1 VSHGRETYFHEDAA
15 EAPAM
20 DFSLLRR
27 LLGYLRPHKGLIT
40 LALMALAL
48 GTACQLAGPY
58 IVKIVIDRHIMPGT
72 LRGMG
77 AWIALYLGSLAGAM
91 GFLYLQ
97 MYAVSILGQRVIL
110 TIRTEMFAR
119 MERLPVSFFDRTPT
133 GRLMTRLTSDVEAL
147 QEFLSSGLVS
157 TIGDAAV
164 LLGIAAILVAMSPPL
179 ALVTF
184 AVLPPMA
191 LFVELLKRSIRD
203 ANREVRRKLA
213 RLSAFLQERV
223 SGIAV
228 VKVFVQEG
236 KSVRR
241 FSGLNDPY
249 TAQNV
254 RLTHLYSVYF
264 PGVELFASVAVAL
277 ILWRG
282 GLAAAS
288 GFVTLGTLVAFLE
301 YAQKFFNP
309 LKDMSD
315 KYNILQSA
323 LVACERIFHI
333 LDMDVSPEYRDGEY
347 RPDTT
352 ALRSTGDAESL
363 LQRPS
368 EGGRDSTGCP
378 DGAPPGRLPS
388 VAGGAAE
395 GADEG
400 RIVSAAGTGRRPH
413 VRRPPA
419 IEFRDVWFAY
429 PGRRPVGSGD
439 PAPPRPTGGGPLVW
453 QSPGAGGLS
462 SGVLAEDNRPVVTDE
477 RPPPARAEP
486 VLRGVSFALEEG
498 ETGAI
503 VGATGAGKTTLLS
516 LLCRFHEISRGR
528 ILLFGRDIRIIPR
541 EDLRGMM
548 SLVLQ
553 DPFLFSGTVRS
564 NVEAGNGAAAPAL
577 AAADVAAF
585 AKGWEKGLD
594 TEVGER
600 GSRLSVGQRQIVAFA
615 RALAR
620 DPRILLLDEATSS
633 VDPETE
639 HAIREAITAILPGR
653 TSLVIAHRLSTVLAA
668 DRIIVMHKG
677 RVREVGTHRDLL
689 AAGGI
694 YRRLYMLQFG
704 EDKAEGRR
712 PLGGDIL

>member
-15 EAPAM
+15 EGRAM
-20 DFSLLRR
+20 DLSLLRR
-27 LLGYLRPHKGLIT
+27 LLGYLRPHKGLIA
-40 LALMALAL
+40 LALLALAL

-77 AWIALYLGSLAGAM
+77 AWIALYLASLAGAM

-97 MYAVSILGQRVIL
+97 MLTVSVLGQRVIL

-164 LLGIAAILVAMSPPL
+164 LLGVAVILVAMSPPL

-184 AVLPPMA
+184 AVLPLMA

-213 RLSAFLQERV
+213 RMSAFLQEHV

-228 VKVFVQEG
+228 VKAFVQEG

-241 FSGLNDPY
+241 FSGLNDAY
-249 TAQNV
+249 TGQNV

-288 GFVTLGTLVAFLE
+288 GVVTLGTLVAFLE

-315 KYNILQSA
+315 KYNILQTA

-333 LDMDVSPEYRDGEY
+333 LDRDVSPEYRTRESG
-347 RPDTT
+347 PV
-352 ALRSTGDAESL
+352 LRSDEGPLKGKDAEESME
-363 LQRPS
+363 S
-368 EGGRDSTGCP
+368 GF
-378 DGAPPGRLPS
+378 AH
-388 VAGGAAE
+388 
-395 GADEG
+395 
-400 RIVSAAGTGRRPH
+400 GRRREGERDVVPPTLPGDGPD
-413 VRRPPA
+413 RLRRSTAPRPPA
-419 IEFRDVWFAY
+419 IEFRDVWFSY
-429 PGRRPVGSGD
+429 PGRRA
-439 PAPPRPTGGGPLVW
+439 PADDGFVA
-453 QSPGAGGLS
+453 AGGLS
-462 SGVLAEDNRPVVTDE
+462 RPSGE
-477 RPPPARAEP
+477 RSGSEGGDAWPEGGLPEGARADAKAGP

-516 LLCRFHEISRGR
+516 LLCRFYEISRGR
-528 ILLFGRDIRIIPR
+528 ILLFGRDIRTIPR
-541 EDLRGMM
+541 EELRGMT

-553 DPFLFSGTVRS
+553 DPFLFSGTVRA
-564 NVEAGNGAAAPAL
+564 NVEACDGTAAPAL
-577 AAADVAAF
+577 AAAGIAAF

-600 GSRLSVGQRQIVAFA
+600 GGRLSIGQRQIVAFA

-633 VDPETE
+633 VDPATE
-639 HAIREAITAILPGR
+639 HTVREAIAAILPGR
-653 TSLVIAHRLSTVLAA
+653 TSLVVAHRLSTVLAA

-677 RVREVGTHRDLL
+677 RVREVGTHRELL

-704 EDKAEGRR
+704 EDETQSGRPAER
-712 PLGGDIL
+712 PMHLYENPPNILE